1 MPAPARSASAPR
13 TAAKPVAPPLA
24 RLVQSLTTPVPP
36 PELPRADR
44 MDLRRT
50 VLEALQEG
58 RRSPIDVKGETSRAQ
73 EALQGHAVTTGLG
86 CVLAHPVRSAQE
98 SHLRR
103 RGEVVKD
110 PVCWVQ
116 RTEGADV
123 ARAER
128 ILGRLL
134 AVAGTRPY
142 PLEVTLFQNHDP
154 NAFSAGGGRFGIHE
168 GLLKTVRNDDE
179 LAFVLAHELAHE
191 MHHDGAGVLKAL
203 QARRHLESEGK
214 NLPRPERQVR
224 NEAIEDEFLAAKRLL
239 ETEADAAALRMMSRA
254 GFDPRMGIAFFERIP
269 TAAESLRPETDL
281 SHPRTTTRISAMKA
295 LIQREGLVPRRG
307 T

>member
-1 MPAPARSASAPR
+1 MTAPTRSASAPR
-13 TAAKPVAPPLA
+13 TAPKPVAHPLV
-24 RLVQSLTTPVPP
+24 RLVQSLTAPAPA
-36 PELPRADR
+36 PELSPTDR
-44 MDLRRT
+44 LELRRS
-50 VLEALQEG
+50 VLDALQEG
-58 RRSPIDVKGETSRAQ
+58 RRSPIDVKGETTRAQ
-73 EALQGHAVTTGLG
+73 EALRAHATTTGLG
-86 CVLAHPVRSAQE
+86 CVIAHPVRSTQE
-98 SHLRR
+98 AKLRR
-103 RGEVVKD
+103 KGEVVKD

-128 ILGRLL
+128 ILVRLL

-142 PLEVTLFQNHDP
+142 PLEVTVFQNHDP
-154 NAFSAGGGRFGIHE
+154 NAFSAGGGRFGVHE

-203 QARRHLESEGK
+203 ETRRGLERESK
-214 NLPRPERQVR
+214 RLPRPERQVR

-239 ETEADAAALRMMSRA
+239 ETEADASALRMMSRA

-295 LIQREGLVPRRG
+295 QIQREGLVPRRG